1 MITNE
6 ALLNNYE
13 ASFSFLKE
21 YYALVK
27 ASDVACALQQPPTV
41 IANKQKLTTCTMLCT
56 RQDSPGTLRVKFNGL
71 LFQSELIPWFDKRS

>member
-27 ASDVACALQQPPTV
+27 ASDVACALKQPPTA
-41 IANKQKLTTCTMLCT
+41 IANKHKLTCTMLCT
-56 RQDSPGTLRVKFNGL
+56 RQDSPGMLRVKFHDL
-71 LFQSELIPWFDKRS
+71 LFQSGLIPWFDKRS